1 MKKII
6 PFLMVFTIA
15 LSLAIPA
22 SAAWKFDGDISD
34 IPDPYAVWDSE
45 LRTYYPYAALI
56 EMDNYYPIMRLF
68 STTPSPRLT
77 ATGNM
82 VLDFAKYTGGVEGVY
97 TYIEFFY
104 NPEVGYWQQS
114 ATGSGAFMQGVNEI
128 RASSFGV
135 QYDGE
140 TITPGG
146 GDFFTMPLPEMIQGV
161 TAETLNSQTVPALG
175 GTMKVL
181 VLCGVGL
188 IASLVVLKLFGKR
201 SLISLR

>member
-6 PFLMVFTIA
+6 PLLMVFTIA

-22 SAAWKFDGDISD
+22 SAAWTFDGDISD
-34 IPDPYAVWDSE
+34 IPDPYTVWTSE
-45 LRTYYPYAALI
+45 LRTYYPYAALH
-56 EMDNYYPIMRLF
+56 ELDNYYPILRLY
-68 STTPSPRLT
+68 STSPTPRL
-77 ATGNM
+77 AASGDM
-82 VLDFAKYTGGVEGVY
+82 VLDFKKYTGGVEGVY

-104 NPEVGYWQQS
+104 NPNVGYWQQNAS
-114 ATGSGAFMQGVNEI
+114 NSGGLVESVKTM

-135 QYDGE
+135 EYGGE

-146 GDFFTMPLPEMIQGV
+146 GDFFTIPLPEVIQGV

-188 IASLVVLKLFGKR
+188 IALLVVLKLFGKR
-201 SLISLR
+201 SLISPR